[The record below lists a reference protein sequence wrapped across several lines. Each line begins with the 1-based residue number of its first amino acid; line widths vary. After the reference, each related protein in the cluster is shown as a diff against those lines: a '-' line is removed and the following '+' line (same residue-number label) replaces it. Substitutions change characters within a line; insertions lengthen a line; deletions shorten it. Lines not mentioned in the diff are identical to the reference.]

1 MGGQVCASLPI
12 VLGRH
17 NEPLPGS
24 FHEFYPVI
32 KPLTQ
37 SWTSPTGK
45 KVSFNV
51 VVPSLPGFVFSSA
64 PPVNWTVDD
73 TARIFN
79 TLMTEVLGYSTYTTH
94 GTDWVYLYRSQGS
107 KSVHSRSS
115 ERALLSRT
123 PSTIHSTQPCAHHN
137 LFSFPFP
144 LRRRNKSPEPISL
157 CRTSRK

>member
-1 MGGQVCASLPI
+1 MGGQVFASLPI

-37 SWTSPTGK
+37 SWTSSTRT

-64 PPVNWTVDD
+64 PPANWTVDD

-94 GTDWVYLYRSQGS
+94 GTDWVCLCRSGS
-107 KSVHSRSS
+107 ESVHSRSS
-115 ERALLSRT
+115 ERAVLSRT
-123 PSTIHSTQPCAHHN
+123 PSTIRSTQPCAQHN
-137 LFSFPFP
+137 LFSSHFS
-144 LRRRNKSPEPISL
+144 LRRHKRSP
-157 CRTSRK
+157 RTILLSPTPRK